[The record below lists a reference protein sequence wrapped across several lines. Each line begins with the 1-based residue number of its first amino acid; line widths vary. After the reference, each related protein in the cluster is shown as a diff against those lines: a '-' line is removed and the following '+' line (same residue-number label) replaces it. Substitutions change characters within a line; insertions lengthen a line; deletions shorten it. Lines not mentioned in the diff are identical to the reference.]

1 MNQQRMSIEEYNSL
15 KKRKAPKYGNEKV
28 VVDGITFDS
37 KKEAARFQD
46 LLLMQKAGV
55 IEDLWRQMSY
65 ELCVNGKK
73 VCVYIAYFNYVDVKR
88 GKVVTEDCKGY
99 RTKEYRLKAKMFEAQ
114 YGRKI
119 LET

>member
-1 MNQQRMSIEEYNSL
+1 MTDILTKEQFKAL
-15 KKRKAPKYGNEKV
+15 KKGKASKFGNEKTV
-28 VVDGITFDS
+28 VGGITFDS

-73 VCVYIAYFNYVDVKR
+73 VCVYIADFNYVDVKT
-88 GKVVTEDCKGY
+88 GTIITEDCKGY